1 MNDTYQG
8 LTAQMEYM
16 KTLTNA
22 FDYTDNEFAN
32 GNMMYYTVKG
42 NRHLILEKSQ
52 HKNLLQIQKEVLLL

>member
-1 MNDTYQG
+1 
-8 LTAQMEYM
+8 MEYM

-22 FDYTDNEFAN
+22 FDYTDKEFAN
-32 GNMMYYTVKG
+32 GNLMYYTVKG